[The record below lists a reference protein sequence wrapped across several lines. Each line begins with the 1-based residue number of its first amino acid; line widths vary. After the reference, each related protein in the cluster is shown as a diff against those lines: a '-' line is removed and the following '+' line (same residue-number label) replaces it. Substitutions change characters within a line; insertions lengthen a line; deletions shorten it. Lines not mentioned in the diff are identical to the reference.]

1 MNSCFVSTASFKH
14 EILYD
19 WINPTYLDMDY
30 QVQIQEEFEERSE
43 ILLKEFLK
51 VRQHILSSV
60 SWGHPVAA
68 RMKSHCY
75 NNCFC
80 QSCFLGG

>member
-1 MNSCFVSTASFKH
+1 MNSYLASAPSFKH

-51 VRQHILSSV
+51 VSQHILSSI
-60 SWGHPVAA
+60 SWGHPN
-68 RMKSHCY
+68 KISL
-75 NNCFC
+75 F
-80 QSCFLGG
+80 